1 MSGMADEM
9 ARRIQE
15 DQGAGLPD
23 GADRAPGS
31 GGASGQQTPP
41 PAGESNTDT
50 GAAPETIPYARFK
63 EVNDRYQQ
71 LKDFEQL
78 TEYGYDPD
86 SLGRLAAFEAQYL
99 HDPVGTWAALAD
111 NLDLPD
117 DLAEAVK
124 AHVAGNT
131 PSNVPAQGEPSE
143 GNGPTA
149 DLPEEVKSALEYVGQ
164 LRQREESANE
174 DKLLN
179 DTLSYWDKLDEAD
192 GLQTSE
198 KMQLAIISAMSN
210 SGVVFPTTEKLVEA
224 ARAQVLEYR
233 DEVLGSAVRTGR
245 GGAPLSVPGSRS
257 APAGPVDFGM
267 DIKAATKAAADA
279 IQRGELPPIVRD

>member
-9 ARRIQE
+9 ARRIAE
-15 DQGAGLPD
+15 DQGAGLPQET
-23 GADRAPGS
+23 DRAPGT
-31 GGASGQQTPP
+31 GGASGQAPPP

-50 GAAPETIPYARFK
+50 GGATPETIPYARFK

-117 DLAEAVK
+117 DLAAAVK

-131 PSNVPAQGEPSE
+131 PPANVPAQGEPSE
-143 GNGPTA
+143 GNGSQNDYP
-149 DLPEEVKSALEYVGQ
+149 DEVKSALEYVKE
-164 LRQREESANE
+164 LKTREESAQE
-174 DKLLN
+174 DELLAS
-179 DTLSYWDKLDEAD
+179 TLSYWDKL
-192 GLQTSE
+192 
-198 KMQLAIISAMSN
+198 
-210 SGVVFPTTEKLVEA
+210 
-224 ARAQVLEYR
+224 
-233 DEVLGSAVRTGR
+233 
-245 GGAPLSVPGSRS
+245 
-257 APAGPVDFGM
+257 
-267 DIKAATKAAADA
+267 
-279 IQRGELPPIVRD
+279 

>member
-1 MSGMADEM
+1 MADEM
-9 ARRIQE
+9 ARRIAE
-15 DQGAGLPD
+15 DQGAGLPQET
-23 GADRAPGS
+23 DRAPGTGGDS
-31 GGASGQQTPP
+31 GRQSPP

-50 GAAPETIPYARFK
+50 GGAPPETIPYARFK
-63 EVNDRYQQ
+63 EVNDRYQS

-117 DLAEAVK
+117 DLAAAVK
-124 AHVAGNT
+124 AHVSNS
-131 PSNVPAQGEPSE
+131 PSVVPAQGEPPA
-143 GNGPTA
+143 GNRSTP
-149 DLPEEVKSALEYVGQ
+149 DYPEEVKNALEYVGQ
-164 LRQREESANE
+164 LKQREESAKE
-174 DKLLN
+174 DELLAS
-179 DTLSYWDKLDEAD
+179 TLSYWDKLDEED
-192 GLQTSE
+192 SIKKTPES
-198 KMQLAIISAMSN
+198 MQLAIISAISN

-233 DEVLGSAVRTGR
+233 DDVLGSAVRTGR
-245 GGAPLSVPGSRS
+245 GGSPLSVPGGRP

-267 DIKAATKAAADA
+267 DIKAATKDAAAA
-279 IQRGELPPIVRD
+279 IERGELPPIVRD